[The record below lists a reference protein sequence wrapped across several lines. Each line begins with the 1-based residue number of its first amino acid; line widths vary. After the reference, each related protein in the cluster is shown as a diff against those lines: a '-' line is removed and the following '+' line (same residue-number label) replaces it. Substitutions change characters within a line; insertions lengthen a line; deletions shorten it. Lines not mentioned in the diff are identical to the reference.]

1 MNLTEYSKYTAERI
15 SEGYVPGGYEKLKES
30 YPKRFT
36 AMEKDLEDNFTKKGL
51 DIYRERM
58 IKGLKAINHYHD

>member
-1 MNLTEYSKYTAERI
+1 MITEYSKYTAERI
-15 SEGYVPGGYEKLKES
+15 SEGYVPGGYQKLKEA

-36 AMEKDLEDNFTKKGL
+36 AMEKDLEENFTKEGL

-58 IKGLKAINHYHD
+58 IKGLTAIGHFND